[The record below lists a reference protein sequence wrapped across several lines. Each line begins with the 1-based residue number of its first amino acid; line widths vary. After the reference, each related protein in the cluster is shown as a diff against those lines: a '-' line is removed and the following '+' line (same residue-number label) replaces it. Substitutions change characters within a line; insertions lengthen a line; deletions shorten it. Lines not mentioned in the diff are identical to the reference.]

1 MKKTVYKEIEEA
13 KAKREDLIKELKVK
27 MVEAVKDQNAKKKTA
42 ADVLSN
48 GSPENYVKAR
58 AAEKEADHIA
68 EFYKAK
74 LADIERKPLF
84 EGVELN
90 SKVEAIRED
99 VKKKKA
105 EKMKVAIEAIQS
117 GYNTLCELSE
127 ELTKAN
133 AAIKDLEENCENKL
147 PRIDQ
152 ISVASISRTVFTLSN
167 MTESK
172 PYWK

>member
-42 ADVLSN
+42 ADVLSK

-58 AAEKEADHIA
+58 AAEKEADYIA

-74 LADIERKPLF
+74 LADIESKPLF
-84 EGVELN
+84 EGDELD
-90 SKVEAIRED
+90 SKVKAIHEEAEQR
-99 VKKKKA
+99 KA
-105 EKMKVAIEAIQS
+105 EKMKAAIEAVQS
-117 GYNTLCELSE
+117 GYNTLRELLE
-127 ELTKAN
+127 ELAKAN
-133 AAIKDLEENCENKL
+133 EAIKVLEENREKKL
-147 PRIDQ
+147 PRVDQ
-152 ISVASISRTVFTLSN
+152 FSVASISRTLFTISN
-167 MTESK
+167 MVDSK